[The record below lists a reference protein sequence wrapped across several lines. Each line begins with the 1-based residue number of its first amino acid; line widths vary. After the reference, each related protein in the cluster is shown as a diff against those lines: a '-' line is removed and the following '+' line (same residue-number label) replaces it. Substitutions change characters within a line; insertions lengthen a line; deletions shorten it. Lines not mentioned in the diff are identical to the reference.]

1 MAHRVRFV
9 IFANDNP
16 LLSIAVGKDTVKN
29 EYPCVNVIGRN
40 NPSFI

>member
-1 MAHRVRFV
+1 MANPVRFV

-29 EYPCVNVIGRN
+29 E
-40 NPSFI
+40 